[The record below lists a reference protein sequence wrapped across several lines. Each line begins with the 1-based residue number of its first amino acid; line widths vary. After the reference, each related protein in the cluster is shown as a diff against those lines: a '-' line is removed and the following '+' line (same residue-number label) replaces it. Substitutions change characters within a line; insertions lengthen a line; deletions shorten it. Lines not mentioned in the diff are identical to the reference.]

1 MILYIKNEKV
11 RFNDDLDIHY
21 VEKITIPS
29 NSELSDL
36 ESRDSEKKNRFNI
49 FLFFYYHFCNICNMH
64 CFIIVLKTSLYLV

>member
-1 MILYIKNEKV
+1 MKKV

-49 FLFFYYHFCNICNMH
+49 FFYSSIIIFAIFVICT
-64 CFIIVLKTSLYLV
+64 ILL